1 MKEPE
6 EQIQD
11 EKVLSCTTD
20 PSQSLSDFHAVF
32 RNKIAALSDKI
43 CDELNLKQR
52 SISFAGLT
60 MSHPQIEWEN
70 IQSRT
75 YW

>member
-6 EQIQD
+6 EQIED

-20 PSQSLSDFHAVF
+20 PSQSLSNFHSVV

-43 CDELNLKQR
+43 CDELNLN
-52 SISFAGLT
+52 SVAFPLLG
-60 MSHPQIEWEN
+60 
-70 IQSRT
+70 
-75 YW
+75 